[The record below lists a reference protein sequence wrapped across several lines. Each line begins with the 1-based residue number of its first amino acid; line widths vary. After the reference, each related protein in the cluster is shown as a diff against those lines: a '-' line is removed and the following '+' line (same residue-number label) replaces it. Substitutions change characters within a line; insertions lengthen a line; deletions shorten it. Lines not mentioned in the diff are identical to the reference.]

1 MTLEPLY
8 LGIRVLSTYV
18 FSFGLFLDK
27 FTSAVSVTVVLL
39 LIKVPLKKG
48 LQKRPGNMGQ
58 LYSPRSPAPK
68 RSIRNNHP
76 ECWHQHKCAWQIGW
90 YISTSLSNAARGS

>member
-8 LGIRVLSTYV
+8 LDIRVLGTYV

-39 LIKVPLKKG
+39 QIKVYLKKG
-48 LQKRPGNMGQ
+48 L
-58 LYSPRSPAPK
+58 
-68 RSIRNNHP
+68 
-76 ECWHQHKCAWQIGW
+76 
-90 YISTSLSNAARGS
+90 